1 MLCPTFKSRDYRR
14 PGLKN
19 IYHFIAL
26 TRVMGPG
33 QVIQV
38 VPIKLILEIW
48 GGGKIFT
55 LHDFLNKSI
64 VTGNILTPVKQER
77 DSK

>member
-1 MLCPTFKSRDYRR
+1 MPNFQIQRLQKAW
-14 PGLKN
+14 LKK

>member
-1 MLCPTFKSRDYRR
+1 MPNFQIQRLQKAW
-14 PGLKN
+14 LKK

-26 TRVMGPG
+26 ARVMGPG